1 MSRKGLA
8 AGDHSHLHAIK
19 LSVHVWLYL
28 LHCGVKCALV
38 QSLDWSLER
47 RDCPAP
53 LWPGTQVYYT
63 EQVGVKQPRP
73 RDAHSFPSELSPSTM
88 PQWMSN
94 TAIVIYNIHTFII
107 VLEKG
112 EIYINFWLFRLLVSL
127 YGLRL
132 LPWNLTGKLCTQ
144 MNSRMLHVKASS
156 EWKVSLIQWELYTS
170 RKMGQ
175 KEMSEIANL
184 SHWSISNITQ
194 IF

>member
-1 MSRKGLA
+1 MSDYTCYTVGLSVLWYSPWTGPLKGETALHHCGLA
-8 AGDHSHLHAIK
+8 PRSTLSKWEWNSQGQEMPTHSHQNFHQA
-19 LSVHVWLYL
+19 
-28 LHCGVKCALV
+28 
-38 QSLDWSLER
+38 
-47 RDCPAP
+47 
-53 LWPGTQVYYT
+53 
-63 EQVGVKQPRP
+63 
-73 RDAHSFPSELSPSTM
+73 TM

-144 MNSRMLHVKASS
+144 MNSRMLYVKASS